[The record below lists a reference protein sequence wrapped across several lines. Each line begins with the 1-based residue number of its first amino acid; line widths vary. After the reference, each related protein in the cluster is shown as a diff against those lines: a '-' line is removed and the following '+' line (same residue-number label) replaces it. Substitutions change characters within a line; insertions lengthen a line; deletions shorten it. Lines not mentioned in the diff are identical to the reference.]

1 MRNCVPLAK
10 VMKSQIMIRRTGDA
24 HTPVDG
30 ISMDNQQMKKTPD
43 NEFLHATTR
52 ANLDTNHCMATARAG

>member
-1 MRNCVPLAK
+1 
-10 VMKSQIMIRRTGDA
+10 MKSQIMIRRTGDA

-43 NEFLHATTR
+43 NEFLHATAR
-52 ANLDTNHCMATARAG
+52 ASLDTNHCMATAHAG